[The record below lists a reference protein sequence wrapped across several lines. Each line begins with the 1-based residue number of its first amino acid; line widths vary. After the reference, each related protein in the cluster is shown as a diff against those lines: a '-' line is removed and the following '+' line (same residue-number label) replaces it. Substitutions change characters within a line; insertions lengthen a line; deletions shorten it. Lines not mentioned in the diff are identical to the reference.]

1 MVNLLIALKIM
12 VKNTVL
18 NLNMTVLHESVM
30 MPAKNNQEEDLRLTQ
45 TCYDR
50 NRMYV
55 TERKKNIVCDRHRFS
70 VTDMDCV

>member
-18 NLNMTVLHESVM
+18 NLNMTVLHESVK
-30 MPAKNNQEEDLRLTQ
+30 MPAKNNQQEDLRLTQ

-55 TERKKNIVCDRHRFS
+55 TEEKKTLS
-70 VTDMDCV
+70 VTDTDFL